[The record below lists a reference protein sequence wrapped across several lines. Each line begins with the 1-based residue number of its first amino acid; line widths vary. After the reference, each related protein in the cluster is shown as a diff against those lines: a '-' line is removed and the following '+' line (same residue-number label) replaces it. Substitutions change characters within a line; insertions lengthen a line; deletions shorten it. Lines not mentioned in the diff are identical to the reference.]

1 MKVLFETYDR
11 GDAIP
16 VQEYLRNRKLAKYF
30 NREAAAAVI
39 CASKLL
45 RGAQIDA
52 ATPFYYDTGRMEFE
66 DYGLDAIVDAS
77 LDERGRFSQRLFIE
91 KGVKAVM
98 PLTQFK
104 ALYNMPL
111 CLVSIEH
118 GLTGDNAALY
128 ASAKGL
134 LAAALHAPRERCILL
149 GAGKMRRDGGVET
162 GFALVDQEE
171 IRGSRFLTG
180 DPDAEGIEI
189 FRSWSGERTCS

>member
-11 GDAIP
+11 GDTIP
-16 VQEYLRNRKLAKYF
+16 VQDYLRNKKLAKYF

-45 RGAQIDA
+45 RGSHIDA

-77 LDERGRFSQRLFIE
+77 LDERGKFSQRLFID

-111 CLVSIEH
+111 CLVSIEY

-134 LAAALHAPRERCILL
+134 LMAAMHAPRERGVLL
-149 GAGKMRRDGGVET
+149 GAGKMRPDGGVET
-162 GFALVDQEE
+162 GFALIDREE
-171 IRGSRFLTG
+171 IRGSRFLS
-180 DPDAEGIEI
+180 DKNDAEGIEI
-189 FRSWSGERTCS
+189 FRSWHTERTDL